1 MTSPTIS
8 VVIVNWN
15 SRDDVLAGIESLRP
29 AADLEI
35 VVVDN
40 GSTDDS
46 VSSIRRLH
54 PQVKLVLAG
63 RNLGF
68 AEGCNRGIEA
78 TQSEW
83 VFLLNNDAVVAP
95 DCLGYLRNAAHG
107 APPDVGMIQA
117 CLVFR
122 HRPDRV
128 NSSGVVVFSNG
139 AARDRHFAEPVT
151 AAAEP
156 AEVFCSTAGAALY
169 RRSMLEQVRTG
180 AGYFDRRFFMYFE
193 DVDLGWRCRL
203 AGWRA
208 VYRPEAVVL
217 HRFQGSSTRHGRN
230 FAKRYCQINRVH
242 TLVKNASLSML
253 FRTVPRTV
261 NDLLGL
267 TFNGSPGALWQ
278 LARHLA
284 GSVRERHLIARM
296 TRVDRTELEQQ
307 WMRTPEFRAPR
318 LELPVQLD

>member
-1 MTSPTIS
+1 VTSPTIS

-15 SRDDVLAGIESLRP
+15 SRDDVLAGIESLGP

-46 VSSIRRLH
+46 VATIRRRY

-63 RNLGF
+63 KNLGF

-83 VFLLNNDAVVAP
+83 VFLLNNDAAVAP
-95 DCLGYLRNAAHG
+95 DCVAQLRGAAGG

-128 NSSGVVVFSNG
+128 NSSGVVVFTNG
-139 AARDRHFAEPVT
+139 AARDRHFAEPV
-151 AAAEP
+151 AAASEP

-169 RRSMLEQVRTG
+169 RRTMLEQVRTG
-180 AGYFDRRFFMYFE
+180 VGYFDRRFFMYFE

-208 VYRPEAVVL
+208 VYLPGALVL

-253 FRTVPRTV
+253 VRTVPRTIS
-261 NDLLGL
+261 DLVGL
-267 TFNGSPGALWQ
+267 TLNGSPGALWQ
-278 LARHLA
+278 LARHLG
-284 GSVRERHLIARM
+284 GSVRERRRITRM
-296 TRVDRTELEQQ
+296 TRIDRAELEEQ
-307 WMRTPEFRAPR
+307 WIRTREFRAPR
-318 LELPVQLD
+318 LELPVALD